1 MASLRYTMGA
11 GPVPQLQL
19 NPDDPDTEDG
29 CPLPDPMAE
38 VQLPDLQRNRERACE
53 PSPKTAAWA
62 PARNPLHGL
71 REGDSDDEDA
81 GARDPAASQGSGRGA
96 RGAAQQVR
104 TYVTFAARDM
114 RRRKLSCC
122 LGCASC
128 WLVVFCMSILLSLLE
143 NVPAIFLRL
152 AEVESGELD
161 LQLSPEPRF
170 GRTIHY
176 GRMRDALAAVPTGR
190 HRPDQYSYH
199 APRIVL
205 PLHSNFALRSVE
217 GSGGACG

>member
-71 REGDSDDEDA
+71 REGDSDEEDA

-104 TYVTFAARDM
+104 TYVTFATRDM

-128 WLVVFCMSILLSLLE
+128 WLVVFCMSILLSLLRAC
-143 NVPAIFLRL
+143 PAHCPPAALQLRTQVSRRVGGCLRL
-152 AEVESGELD
+152 
-161 LQLSPEPRF
+161 R
-170 GRTIHY
+170 RC
-176 GRMRDALAAVPTGR
+176 DAGAGGPAAVSAV
-190 HRPDQYSYH
+190 HII
-199 APRIVL
+199 A
-205 PLHSNFALRSVE
+205 
-217 GSGGACG
+217 